1 VYDNDLAFALDFSDR
16 AGHTVRDLV
25 AGGFDIGTKAD
36 ATPVTTVDRLLNDRF
51 IDEVRARFPDD
62 AVLGEEASY
71 AVTDRAAAGS
81 RTWVIDPID
90 GTRSLILGIPVFMV
104 SIALVVDGRPVVA
117 VAHNPSTRETY
128 RATLGGGAFRDG
140 TRLAVSSRKG
150 TAGEPATV
158 GGTGAVAAAG
168 GWNADSLLL
177 VTTDTDTYTDPV
189 PVRYPWPSVFC
200 GCKVAEGAWDA
211 VLDSSGSPWDVAAI
225 ALLVAEAGGTVTD
238 RQGAAQRY
246 DRAVNGCLLSNGLV
260 HDYVA
265 EAWQRDY
272 RPRP

>member
-1 VYDNDLAFALDFSDR
+1 MTHDPGFDTGPDLDFALDFCDR
-16 AGHTVRDLV
+16 AGQTVRDLV
-25 AGGFDIGTKAD
+25 ASGFDIDIKAD

-51 IDEVRARFPDD
+51 IDEVRKRFPGD
-62 AVLGEEASY
+62 AVLGEEASHP
-71 AVTDRAAAGS
+71 TDAA

-117 VAHNPSTRETY
+117 VTHNPSTRQTY
-128 RATLGGGAFRDG
+128 RATLSGGAFRDG
-140 TRLAVSSRKG
+140 TRLSVSRRQG
-150 TAGEPATV
+150 TAGEPVTV
-158 GGTGAVAAAG
+158 GGTGAVASDG
-168 GWNADSLLL
+168 GLNADSLLRCA
-177 VTTDTDTYTDPV
+177 DGADPV
-189 PVRYPWPSVFC
+189 PVRYPWPSVFS

-238 RQGAAQRY
+238 RRGARQRY

-260 HDYVA
+260 HDDLA
-265 EAWQRDY
+265 EAWQREY